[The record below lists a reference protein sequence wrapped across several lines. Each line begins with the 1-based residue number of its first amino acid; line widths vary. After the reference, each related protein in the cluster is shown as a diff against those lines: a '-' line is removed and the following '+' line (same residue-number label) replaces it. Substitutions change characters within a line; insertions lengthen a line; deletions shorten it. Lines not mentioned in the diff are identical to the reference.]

1 MIERL
6 EEPMRVEAMGIRPAD
21 RLVLDRNDPQI
32 DFHLHRDREFAD
44 RLEKAEGFGRPHEII
59 HWRRERDENQVTVS
73 VRIDDGDPD
82 VWLGFHPEASL
93 CVMRLVKFVLA
104 EDDPDEI

>member
-44 RLEKAEGFGRPHEII
+44 RLEK
-59 HWRRERDENQVTVS
+59 RRDLADRTRLSTGGES
-73 VRIDDGDPD
+73 
-82 VWLGFHPEASL
+82 
-93 CVMRLVKFVLA
+93 VMRIK
-104 EDDPDEI
+104 